1 MAPLGVRYNVGAM
14 TRSDVQLMLD
24 VKAGDDA
31 SFNLLLQKYRTP
43 LINFLYRMV
52 RDTATAEDLAQE
64 VFLRVYRARKQY
76 SPSAKFTTWLFRI
89 ATNLALNSVRDN
101 RHRQMDVSI
110 DAPVEEDEAPLQ
122 LPTRE
127 MRIDEHMIER
137 DRADFIRQ
145 AIASLPEKQ
154 RVAVLLHKYEEM
166 DYAEIAKIL
175 ECSESALK
183 SLLFRAY
190 ETLRVQLAPLVV
202 PADGASRR
210 GRTAIMK
217 KCEEVSKQLV
227 AYLDRRANSAER
239 QEVEEHL
246 AACRACHERA
256 EGFRKLWGVLDEVPL
271 VEPSL
276 SFDAR
281 IRARIAE
288 EPRPRWFRWLVPQ
301 PRLAFSMALLLA
313 LSVWMAR
320 LAARGESGGDAS
332 SRISKRSRIWA
343 SWRITTC

>member
-1 MAPLGVRYNVGAM
+1 MEHSHALQLYGTAGVRYNVGAM

-43 LINFLYRMV
+43 LINFLFRMV
-52 RDTATAEDLAQE
+52 RDSATAEDLAQE

-110 DAPVEEDEAPLQ
+110 DAPVEEDETPLQ
-122 LPTRE
+122 LPARE

-137 DRADFIRQ
+137 DRAEFIRQ
-145 AIASLPEKQ
+145 AISSLPEKQ

-190 ETLRVQLAPLVV
+190 ETLRVQLAPLVAQ
-202 PADGASRR
+202 P
-210 GRTAIMK
+210 
-217 KCEEVSKQLV
+217 V
-227 AYLDRRANSAER
+227 ARRAG
-239 QEVEEHL
+239 
-246 AACRACHERA
+246 
-256 EGFRKLWGVLDEVPL
+256 EGR
-271 VEPSL
+271 PS
-276 SFDAR
+276 
-281 IRARIAE
+281 
-288 EPRPRWFRWLVPQ
+288 
-301 PRLAFSMALLLA
+301 
-313 LSVWMAR
+313 
-320 LAARGESGGDAS
+320 
-332 SRISKRSRIWA
+332 
-343 SWRITTC
+343 